1 MLDDIDNIASYV
13 DAFKLDFL
21 FFISIEC
28 VFIPMMFIPR
38 YRFCF
43 PLSRAACRPILFD
56 LNFLNEISYRFSAM
70 IRISIP
76 SVNY

>member
-1 MLDDIDNIASYV
+1 MLMLLSGFPILHFDRMCIYTHDVYTQIS
-13 DAFKLDFL
+13 FL
-21 FFISIEC
+21 FSFIT
-28 VFIPMMFIPR
+28 
-38 YRFCF
+38 
-43 PLSRAACRPILFD
+43 CRMQPILFD

>member
-1 MLDDIDNIASYV
+1 MLMLLSGFPILHFDRMCIYTHDVYTQ
-13 DAFKLDFL
+13 
-21 FFISIEC
+21 IS
-28 VFIPMMFIPR
+28 F
-38 YRFCF
+38 
-43 PLSRAACRPILFD
+43 LFD

>member
-1 MLDDIDNIASYV
+1 MLMLLSGFPILHFDRMCIYT
-13 DAFKLDFL
+13 
-21 FFISIEC
+21 
-28 VFIPMMFIPR
+28 MMFIPR